1 MARRVRLD
9 SKGIEELLRSPGVA
23 AEVTSGASRVREVAS
38 GDAAVMRH
46 RMPVRMASGFSDRA
60 RAIVTIAHPG
70 GLGVQ
75 AKYGSLT
82 KAVAAAGLSS
92 RRVKRRA

>member
-9 SKGIEELLRSPGVA
+9 PKGMEDLLRSPGVA
-23 AEVTSGASRVREVAS
+23 AEVTSTAGRVREIAR

-46 RMPVRMASGFSDRA
+46 RMPVRSTSGFTDRA

-92 RRVKRRA
+92 GKVKRRG